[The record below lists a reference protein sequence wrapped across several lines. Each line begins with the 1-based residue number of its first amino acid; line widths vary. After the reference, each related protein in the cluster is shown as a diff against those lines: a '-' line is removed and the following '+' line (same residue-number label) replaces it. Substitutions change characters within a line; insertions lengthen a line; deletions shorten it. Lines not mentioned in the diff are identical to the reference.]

1 MSQQF
6 QSGPGQ
12 SQRIPSEQLVFNL
25 CWNPG
30 AVHPSASERR
40 PSNTTDG
47 LAGDSESK
55 QTKSKSH
62 LLPCPFVWPGQ
73 DLRWDFTTHVIQSR
87 KSLPGLGFSW
97 LHTQSKEM
105 DAPRSSGVP
114 QSQCRQRSG
123 CTLPST
129 VPSAAFSGSRI
140 PWSFGSL
147 LAVCLLKSI

>member
-30 AVHPSASERR
+30 AVHPSTSERR

-55 QTKSKSH
+55 QTKSKSY
-62 LLPCPFVWPGQ
+62 LLPRPLVWPGQ

-114 QSQCRQRSG
+114 SLSADGGADAHFFPLSPRLLSAGHISPGVLGPYWQC
-123 CTLPST
+123 
-129 VPSAAFSGSRI
+129 AF
-140 PWSFGSL
+140 
-147 LAVCLLKSI
+147 